1 MGPFDP
7 HSIAR
12 TYSSVAHDYAAAF
25 ADDLQR
31 LPLDRQVLD
40 RAASRVAHGGIV
52 VEVGCGPAQVSA
64 YLGARGVRAVGVDLA
79 LGMLH
84 AAQQRNEGIPLAA
97 ADMRALPCAS
107 GSCAGAVFFY
117 SLHHVPRA
125 DIAAVLT
132 EVRRALLPEG
142 VLVVAT
148 HVGEGELYGP
158 PEWYGKTVE
167 PLGGTLHAEPELR
180 ALLETCGFHVDEMQ
194 RRKNLPHEVST
205 ERLYVTATATA

>member
-7 HSIAR
+7 RSVGR

-25 ADDLQR
+25 ADDLQQ

-52 VEVGCGPAQVSA
+52 LDVGCGPAQVAA
-64 YLGARGVRAVGVDLA
+64 YLAERGVHAVGVDIA
-79 LGMLH
+79 LGMLR
-84 AAQQRNEGIPLAA
+84 AARQRNDGVRLAA
-97 ADMRALPCAS
+97 ADMRALPCAP
-107 GSCAGAVFFY
+107 GSCAGAVLFY

-125 DIAAVLT
+125 DIATVLT
-132 EVRRALLPEG
+132 EVRRALVSDG

-148 HVGEGELYGP
+148 HLGEGELYGSA
-158 PEWYGKTVE
+158 EWYGKTVE
-167 PLGGTLHAEPELR
+167 PLGGTLHAEQELR
-180 ALLETCGFHVDEMQ
+180 AALEECGFEVDDIQ
-194 RRKNLPHEVST
+194 RRTNLPHEVPT